1 MAVPVASSSAN
12 QIAAAKP
19 LGVHISAEKHT
30 LDEFRLTCV
39 RLADQHEIRQ
49 PFVDRALSI
58 GHRRFLWESSHKCF
72 GVVAV
77 TELAPILGTPHAKS
91 ALNVCRS

>member
-1 MAVPVASSSAN
+1 MMAVPVASSSANQN

-30 LDEFRLTCV
+30 LDEFRVTCV

-49 PFVDRALSI
+49 PFVDRALDD
-58 GHRRFLWESSHKCF
+58 RRHLFLGVERTQVVSRCVF
-72 GVVAV
+72 GDVARGD
-77 TELAPILGTPHAKS
+77 AS
-91 ALNVCRS
+91 R